1 MKIKNEAIYFD
12 MDGVLCDWVEMFN
25 RVCDVDLEDFN
36 EMSKAEKHE
45 IKEVIFGYDFFRDM
59 KGIGKG
65 LNMIRE
71 YMKSHENVF
80 ILSAVGDSSH
90 IDEIAKAKVEWIR
103 EFVCPEIEIM
113 FVDKVEN
120 KHVKK
125 KDGYDCHIL
134 VDDRKKAIDAWNENG
149 GVGVLFVE

>member
-25 RVCDVDLEDFN
+25 HVCDVDIEIFN
-36 EMSKAEKHE
+36 KMNKEEKYE
-45 IKEVIFGYDFFRDM
+45 IKEYIFGYDFFRNM
-59 KGIGKG
+59 KGIEKG

-90 IDEIAKAKVEWIR
+90 VEEIAKAKIEWIH
-103 EFVCPEIEIM
+103 EFICEDIEIM
-113 FVDKVEN
+113 FVDKVQN
-120 KHVKK
+120 KHIMKK
-125 KDGYDCHIL
+125 EGFDVHIL
-134 VDDRKKAIDAWNENG
+134 IDDRKKAIDAWNENG
-149 GVGVLFVE
+149 GMGILFV

>member
-1 MKIKNEAIYFD
+1 MKIKDECVYFD

-25 RVCDVDLEDFN
+25 RVCDIDLEVFN
-36 EMSKAEKHE
+36 KMSKKEKHL
-45 IKEVIFGYDFFRDM
+45 IKEVIFGYDFFRGM
-59 KGIGKG
+59 KGIEKG
-65 LNMIRE
+65 LNMLRE
-71 YMKSHENVF
+71 YMKSHEHVF

-90 IDEIAKAKVEWIR
+90 VEAIAKAKIEWIR

-125 KDGYDCHIL
+125 KDGFDLHIL
-134 VDDRKKAIDAWNENG
+134 IDDRKKAIDAWNEKG
-149 GVGVLFVE
+149 GKGFLFVE

>member
-25 RVCDVDLEDFN
+25 RVCEVDLEVFN
-36 EMSKAEKHE
+36 KMGKDEKHA
-45 IKEVIFGYDFFRDM
+45 IKEVIFGYDFFREM
-59 KGIGKG
+59 KGIEKG

-71 YMKSHENVF
+71 YMNSHEHVF

-90 IDEIAKAKVEWIR
+90 VDLIAKAKVEWIR
-103 EFVCPEIEIM
+103 EFVCPKIEIM

-134 VDDRKKAIDAWNENG
+134 VDDRKKAIDVWNENG
-149 GVGVLFVE
+149 GLGVLFVE